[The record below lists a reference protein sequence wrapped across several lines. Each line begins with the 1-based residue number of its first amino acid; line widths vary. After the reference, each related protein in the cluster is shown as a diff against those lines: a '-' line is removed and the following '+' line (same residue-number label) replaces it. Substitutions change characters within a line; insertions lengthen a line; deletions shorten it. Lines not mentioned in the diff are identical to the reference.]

1 MSWGVYSEIE
11 STFYYITLNHSC
23 LVRVSFTY
31 VHARITCVQARMY
44 HDASQCVQNGCT
56 QAATKLQLSCNQAAT
71 KLQPSC
77 NQAATKLHA
86 KCNVASS
93 MHHRCMHIAC
103 AVDATVMHRPWTVH
117 ASSTVCSYIKA
128 VLYLHTIVWT
138 PGPASLKL
146 WRLQWSPYKFKTHRS
161 CKIDDSHVRL

>member
-1 MSWGVYSEIE
+1 MI
-11 STFYYITLNHSC
+11 
-23 LVRVSFTY
+23 
-31 VHARITCVQARMY
+31 QARMY
-44 HDASQCVQNGCT
+44 HDASQCVQNGRT

-128 VLYLHTIVWT
+128 VLYVYLSHFVEIWLVIMYTFGNNVYQSHFRGNMAGNYVW
-138 PGPASLKL
+138 
-146 WRLQWSPYKFKTHRS
+146 
-161 CKIDDSHVRL
+161 